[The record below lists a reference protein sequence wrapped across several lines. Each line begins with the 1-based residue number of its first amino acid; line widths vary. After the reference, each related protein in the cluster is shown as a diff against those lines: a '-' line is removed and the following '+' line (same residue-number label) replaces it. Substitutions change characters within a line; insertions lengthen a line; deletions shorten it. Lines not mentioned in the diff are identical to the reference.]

1 MTTIAGI
8 DPGITG
14 GLACIHR
21 GKLVAVEAMPVH
33 DGRADG
39 RAIDEMLTEWEPDA
53 VYVENTQPMPK
64 NGSIASFSLGLNTGI
79 VLGVVQ
85 ANQFRL
91 VRVRPVDWKRKM
103 GLVGKNKDASR
114 GLATELFPEFADRF
128 KRVKDDGLAEAALI
142 ARHGS
147 FSEIQ
152 VFYNN
157 EAEG

>member
-8 DPGITG
+8 DPGVTG

-79 VLGVVQ
+79 IVGVVQ
-85 ANQFRL
+85 ANHFSL

-103 GLVGKNKDASR
+103 GLTGKDKSASR
-114 GLATELFPEFADRF
+114 GLATELFPDYANSF
-128 KRVKDDGLAEAALI
+128 KKVSQDGLAEAALI
-142 ARHGS
+142 ARYGF
-147 FSEIQ
+147 FSEFP
-152 VFYNN
+152 VR
-157 EAEG
+157 AVR

>member
-64 NGSIASFSLGLNTGI
+64 NGSIASYSLGLNTGI
-79 VLGVVQ
+79 VIGVIQ
-85 ANQFRL
+85 ANGFRM
-91 VRVRPVDWKRKM
+91 VRVRPQEWKKKM
-103 GLVGKNKDASR
+103 GLTGKDKNASR
-114 GLATELFPEFADRF
+114 GLATELFPEFASSF
-128 KRVKDDGLAEAALI
+128 KLVKNDGMAEAALI
-142 ARHGS
+142 ARYGA
-147 FSEIQ
+147 F
-152 VFYNN
+152 N
-157 EAEG
+157 EFAAYHEGQRA

>member
-8 DPGITG
+8 EAGVTG
-14 GLACIHR
+14 GRACIHR

-128 KRVKDDGLAEAALI
+128 KRVKDDGLAEACLI

>member
-1 MTTIAGI
+1 MSTVAGC

-14 GLACIHR
+14 GLACIHN
-21 GKLVAVEAMPVH
+21 GKLVCVEPMPVH

-39 RAIDEMLTEWEPDA
+39 RAIDELLNEWEPDA

-91 VRVRPVDWKRKM
+91 VRVRPIDWKRKM
-103 GLVGKNKDASR
+103 GLVGKNKNASR

-128 KRVKDDGLAEAALI
+128 KRVKDDGLAEACLI
-142 ARHGS
+142 ARHGT
-147 FSEIQ
+147 FNEFAN
-152 VFYNN
+152 FYDR